1 MVNLTYHLFTKGYIV
16 NKQKSQSGFA
26 HLVLVIIL
34 IVALLGTLGFVYWQN
49 YMQPKVSDTSQ
60 KTPVVK
66 KDNSE
71 VIPIAK
77 TPAVVDPM
85 ADWKTYTNAKY
96 GFSFKYPAD
105 WTVQESP
112 TANGNSF
119 PSPVPNTLL
128 VKSPSGDDMR
138 IWVNLEG
145 GWGYELE
152 NFDTVNYTETA
163 SANGVALNGRDYTPG
178 RAQEK
183 SLGYTINLQ
192 FDYASNKYLIMAA
205 GADPAT
211 LNTSEEI
218 IKQIIS
224 TWKFN

>member
-1 MVNLTYHLFTKGYIV
+1 MINLIYNSFMKGYLM

-26 HLVLVIIL
+26 HLAIIIVL

-49 YMQPKVSDTSQ
+49 FMQTKTSNTAQ
-60 KTPVVK
+60 KTPTEN
-66 KDNSE
+66 KDSN
-71 VIPIAK
+71 VIAPVTK
-77 TPAVVDPM
+77 TPAVADPM
-85 ADWKTYTNAKY
+85 ADWKTYTNAQY
-96 GFSFKYPAD
+96 GFSFKYPVD

-112 TANGNSF
+112 TENGNSF

-138 IWVNLEG
+138 IWVNIEG

-163 SANGVALNGRDYTPG
+163 SANGVALSERDYTPG

-218 IKQIIS
+218 INQIIS